1 MKNGKIKILFII
13 GSLSAGGKERRL
25 LELLTYL
32 GNQDQYEIFLLTKKT
47 GSHFDNF
54 SELNVV
60 WIQMS
65 GSKIG
70 IYSFWEFFR
79 IAKKIN
85 PDFVHTWGSIQT
97 LITLPFKVLNKNT
110 KLINSQITSAP
121 PKIKLSDKIIS
132 KLNFYFS
139 DIILANSKAGIE
151 SFNPPAFKSHV
162 IYNGLNLTRFKN
174 LTSISEIKRRF
185 DLNKKFT
192 IIMVA
197 AYSPNKD
204 FIRFFE
210 VGIALR
216 KIRDDIKFIGIGFF
230 KGGGEVMFEA
240 CKELT
245 KDFPDLIPMGGTS
258 DVEQLVNACDIGMLF
273 SPNGEGLSNS
283 ILEYMALGKPVIAND
298 AGGTKEII
306 ENGINGYLVND
317 ESPEELAKLIDNLLN
332 DPDLMN
338 NMGNRSKQK
347 ILMEFSLDR
356 MGEEFER
363 VYQNLL

>member
-1 MKNGKIKILFII
+1 MGKSKIKILFLI

-32 GNQDQYEIFLLTKKT
+32 GSKDQYELYLLTKKT
-47 GSHFDNF
+47 ASHFDNF

-97 LITLPFKVLNKNT
+97 LITLPFMVLNKNT

-121 PKIKLSDKIIS
+121 PKIKINDKIIS
-132 KLNFYFS
+132 KINFFFS
-139 DIILANSKAGIE
+139 DIILANSKAGIA
-151 SFNPPAFKSHV
+151 SFNPPAFKSRI
-162 IYNGLNLTRFKN
+162 IYNGLNLLRFQN
-174 LTSISEIKRRF
+174 LNSISEIKKKF
-185 DLNKKFT
+185 DLDKKFT

-210 VGIALR
+210 VGIALK
-216 KIRDDIKFIGIGFF
+216 KIGDDIKFIGIGFF

-245 KDFPDLIPMGGTS
+245 KDFPDLIPIEGTS
-258 DVEQLVNACDIGMLF
+258 NVESLVNACDIGMLF

-283 ILEYMALGKPVIAND
+283 ILEYMALGKPVIANN
-298 AGGTKEII
+298 AGGTKEIV
-306 ENGINGYLVND
+306 ENGINGYLVYD
-317 ESPEELAKLIDNLLN
+317 ESPEEIATLINDLLN
-332 DPDLMN
+332 NHDLMK
-338 NMGNRSKQK
+338 NMGNRSRQK
-347 ILMEFSLDR
+347 IVTDFSLDR
-356 MGEEFER
+356 MGKEFEK
-363 VYQNLL
+363 VYQNL